1 MAGRVGFFQR
11 AFLFI
16 WAMITLVLV
25 FVLFLLMSEMA
36 QQGRTVLDTSP
47 AETVRQDSQ
56 AATAAGAST
65 APRPSQVALYFTS
78 PSGDGLVAEE
88 RELLLG
94 ESTVQNC
101 RMLLDAL
108 IKGPRDHAP
117 VMPTETQVRGVYLIN
132 GTELVIDFTS
142 DLLFGL
148 PRSTSA
154 EALMAYAVV
163 NTVTQNAAAG
173 PEDAPVRSVRFLVD
187 GAPPQE
193 SIGQFEGHLN
203 FSVPF
208 SRHADW
214 LPTNERSASR
224 S

>member
-11 AFLFI
+11 AFLFV
-16 WAMITLVLV
+16 WAMVTLVLV

-36 QQGRTVLDTSP
+36 QQGRTVLDTTP
-47 AETVRQDSQ
+47 AETVRRDSEVP
-56 AATAAGAST
+56 TAARESGTPTPIRA
-65 APRPSQVALYFTS
+65 ALYFTDA
-78 PSGDGLVAEE
+78 SGRGLVVEE
-88 RELLLG
+88 RELPLG

-101 RMLLDAL
+101 RMLLNAL
-108 IKGPRDHAP
+108 ISGPRQHAP
-117 VMPTETQVRGVYLIN
+117 VMPTETQVRGVYLVD

-154 EALMAYAVV
+154 EALMVYAVV

-187 GAPPQE
+187 GAPPKE

-208 SRHADW
+208 NRQADW
-214 LPTNERSASR
+214 LPTSEGSASR